1 MRDSYEL
8 EVLLKMTAKEW
19 LDKNNINLSEYHG
32 NIGDYEE
39 DICIETDKWWIFW
52 NANGKRENRL
62 KFVFI

>member
-32 NIGDYEE
+32 NIGDYEGN
-39 DICIETDKWWIFW
+39 ICIETDKGWIFW
-52 NANGKRENRL
+52 NANDKRENRL